1 MGKNEPDNTFS
12 DYGYYVRFN
21 ENAKMLHGRSIHLV
35 AAKRILIM
43 YFYVSG
49 EIILLLE
56 MMD

>member
-1 MGKNEPDNTFS
+1 MNRIILSVIMDIMS
-12 DYGYYVRFN
+12 DLTRMQKTV
-21 ENAKMLHGRSIHLV
+21 HGRSIHLV